1 LFKAY
6 RALFWNGW
14 SSFPKKTL
22 YAAQLDSILGEVRQ
36 LVSLAKEA
44 ALKAGQEPDV
54 GELEK
59 VLTDV
64 ENIRNNEVETMK
76 TSIDQYLAVL
86 KMVGTVVGAVL
97 LVVAALS
104 VVSSIL
110 LVRCCCAC
118 LPSKL

>member
-14 SSFPKKTL
+14 SSFPNKTL

-64 ENIRNNEVETMK
+64 ENIRNNEVETTK
-76 TSIDQYLAVL
+76 TTIDQYLAVL
-86 KMVGTVVGAVL
+86 KMVGMVVGAVL

-110 LVRCCCAC
+110 LVCCYCAC